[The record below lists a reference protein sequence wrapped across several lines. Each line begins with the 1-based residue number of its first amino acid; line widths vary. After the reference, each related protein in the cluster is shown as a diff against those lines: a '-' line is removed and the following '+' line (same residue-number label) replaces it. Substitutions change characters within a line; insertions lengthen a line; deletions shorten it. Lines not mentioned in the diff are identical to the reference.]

1 MSITN
6 RWCRRRLSQTPLTLA
21 LNGHALN
28 PVSSMRVLGVELD
41 ASGSAAQWIRCVRG
55 KASERLHLFR
65 RISQKTGGASS
76 RMARILV

>member
-1 MSITN
+1 
-6 RWCRRRLSQTPLTLA
+6 
-21 LNGHALN
+21 
-28 PVSSMRVLGVELD
+28 MRVLGVELD